1 MAKKVVSKGPS
12 YYFSSDKHSSIT
24 IIYLLVKMLRKEK
37 QIIETSL
44 CFVFEMFVLLTQSKL
59 IIFIDMIDQMS

>member
-1 MAKKVVSKGPS
+1 MAKKVVRKGPS